1 MKKTWTLLTGALLSV
16 CLWLGMGQGMSLE
29 ARAQDVTLERG
40 EQVAYEGYVTNY
52 YYIDGELGYCLEPEK
67 MPPEGGTYEADLL
80 GNDSLLAKALYYVY
94 GGPGYEDYLEK
105 ELPEDWRGKQEAYC
119 FSHCMLSYIYG
130 GSDAFRGLSEETK
143 GAIRRCVE
151 AVKGFPE
158 IPEPELTFSRSKLTA
173 SFDPKEGRQQ
183 TETVTCTGD
192 PANQVKIPLP
202 EGVTLVNV
210 TRGTSD
216 QKQAVVRGGDRFYLW
231 ADVAYGNGGGF
242 KTGDLYG
249 QNRQKWRA
257 LVFEAGSGNQHI
269 GSGTLVKA
277 QVKPVSLQVSWVP
290 EPELEIEKEADKSGK
305 TYELGD
311 LITYTIDVTQ
321 RIQEAVAKNVVI
333 TDTIL
338 TEGVKLQKTSVV
350 LLDEENQVVPEA
362 KITVRGN
369 SYTIE
374 AGEFLRGPE
383 SGQRYRV
390 EYQVAI
396 TDASVIGREI
406 ENEVVVRAD
415 NAPEEK
421 DRETVKV
428 EEPEP
433 EPEPEPEEPEPEPEP
448 EPEEPAP
455 QPSPRQEEPLPQ
467 APKTGDEGN
476 LMVLALLCILSCA
489 LLLICVKISCKAKY
503 K

>member
-1 MKKTWTLLTGALLSV
+1 M
-16 CLWLGMGQGMSLE
+16 
-29 ARAQDVTLERG
+29 
-40 EQVAYEGYVTNY
+40 
-52 YYIDGELGYCLEPEK
+52 
-67 MPPEGGTYEADLL
+67 
-80 GNDSLLAKALYYVY
+80 
-94 GGPGYEDYLEK
+94 
-105 ELPEDWRGKQEAYC
+105 
-119 FSHCMLSYIYG
+119 
-130 GSDAFRGLSEETK
+130 
-143 GAIRRCVE
+143 
-151 AVKGFPE
+151 
-158 IPEPELTFSRSKLTA
+158 
-173 SFDPKEGRQQ
+173 
-183 TETVTCTGD
+183 
-192 PANQVKIPLP
+192 
-202 EGVTLVNV
+202 
-210 TRGTSD
+210 
-216 QKQAVVRGGDRFYLW
+216 
-231 ADVAYGNGGGF
+231 
-242 KTGDLYG
+242 
-249 QNRQKWRA
+249 
-257 LVFEAGSGNQHI
+257 
-269 GSGTLVKA
+269 
-277 QVKPVSLQVSWVP
+277 
-290 EPELEIEKEADKSGK
+290 
-305 TYELGD
+305 
-311 LITYTIDVTQ
+311 TQ
-321 RIQEAVAKNVVI
+321 RIQDAVAKNVVI

-350 LLDEENQVVPEA
+350 LLDEEDRVVPDA